1 MQAPTTSPIQ
11 ANLNQLRRGSIYA
24 ARTHQRGVRGEYL
37 GMEMQYGERAILL
50 RHGSGTD
57 SIPLEELVSIRQA
70 A

>member
-11 ANLNQLRRGSIYA
+11 ANLNQLRRGSVYA
-24 ARTHQRGVRGEYL
+24 ARTHQRRIEGEYL

-50 RHGSGTD
+50 RHDAGTD
-57 SIPLEELVSIRQA
+57 SIPLDALVSIRHA